1 VRVQRRPQPATGSR
15 RITRTATQARQGEI
29 ILGPR
34 ARWVWIIAFAVLIVA
49 AIYLTVGT

>member
-1 VRVQRRPQPATGSR
+1 VPAQRPSDAEGSP

-34 ARWVWIIAFAVLIVA
+34 ARWVWIIAFALLIVLG
-49 AIYLTVGT
+49 IYLSSGI